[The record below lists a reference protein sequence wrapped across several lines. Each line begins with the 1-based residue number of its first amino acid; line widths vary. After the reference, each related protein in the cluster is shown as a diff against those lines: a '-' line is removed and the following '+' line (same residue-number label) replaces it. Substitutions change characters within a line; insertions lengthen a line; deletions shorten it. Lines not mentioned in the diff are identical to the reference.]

1 MRMRHALLSVLLAGF
16 LAIAPAASAE
26 EWIELPAGN
35 GAQPT
40 SGQTPMDA
48 FHQATELVNHGQFD
62 EAIREFKTAIESD
75 PGNTEA
81 YYRLALLYQRMRRWA
96 DAATTAEKAFRL
108 DGRNPEIQALWGH
121 ALLREGRYPET
132 IWVLEGLIR
141 LNSGMSMHEVYYDLA
156 EACFAMK
163 WYQRSVDYAL
173 RHLQEGETPEGHAL
187 LARTYLAMGYKDK
200 AMAELQKA
208 VSLYES
214 VDDQLR

>member
-1 MRMRHALLSVLLAGF
+1 MRHVLLSSLVIATL
-16 LAIAPAASAE
+16 LAIAPLANAE
-26 EWIELPAGN
+26 EWIELPGSG
-35 GAQPT
+35 GAQSNTQSP
-40 SGQTPMDA
+40 SDA
-48 FHQATELVNHGQFD
+48 FHQATQLVNQGQFE

-81 YYRLALLYQRMRRWA
+81 YYRLALLYQRMRRWG

-132 IWVLEGLIR
+132 IWVLEGLLR
-141 LNSGMSMHEVYYDLA
+141 LNSGASMHEVYYDLA
-156 EACFAMK
+156 EACYAMK

-187 LARTYLAMGYKDK
+187 LARSYLAMGYKDK
-200 AMAELQKA
+200 AMGELQKA